1 MVSSGKYKLTFPVQ
15 MTAQTYAFTLTRY
28 DTSLYINRRHWGI
41 CTMQKKVG
49 GNKAQLVL
57 NIAQT

>member
-1 MVSSGKYKLTFPVQ
+1 MVSRGKYKLTFPVQ

-28 DTSLYINRRHWGI
+28 DTPLYINLRHWGI
-41 CTMQKKVG
+41 CTMQKKVSH
-49 GNKAQLVL
+49 KAQFVL